1 METTKKTPLQ
11 VLLTDNL
18 WYGIVLG
25 IVAPIIGLLGFY
37 FFKFKALTF
46 TEYLQFISVWK
57 TLFTSIISVSLV
69 GSAALFTLFINYRKD
84 KTARG
89 IFICTLIYA
98 IVTISVKYFG

>member
-1 METTKKTPLQ
+1 MTSTKKTFFQTILSDSLP
-11 VLLTDNL
+11 
-18 WYGIVLG
+18 YGIVLG
-25 IVAPIIGLLGFY
+25 ILAPFLGLLGFY
-37 FFKFKALTF
+37 LIKFKALTF

-69 GSAALFTLFINYRKD
+69 ANAAIFTLFINCRKD

-98 IVTISVKYFG
+98 IVTISIKFFG